1 MQELFLQPLVSRD
14 GKRQGKNERS
24 KNMAELRLFYQEDGK
39 LKISKSIDI
48 LKKVN
53 LKDMI
58 WIDLNDVSD
67 AIETEL
73 EQFLKIYIQED
84 EEIEEIELSSRYIQT
99 EDSIVANSNFLLD
112 TFQIQPVSFILKN
125 GILVSVRDAELK
137 SFNETIKKIY
147 ADTKSYSTGYHVLV
161 ALLETRVEYDA
172 DLIEDITDQI
182 TNLSKTLNTE
192 DDLDQDILMSIKDLQ
207 EKVMIIRQNI
217 IDKQRVV
224 SNMLKSNLFPK
235 ELLPKLTMVIRDI
248 NSLFEYTRF
257 GFDRLDYLQDTFLG
271 LVNIQQN
278 KIIKIF
284 TVVSVIFM
292 PPTLIA
298 SMYGMNFKFMPELDW
313 KYGYP
318 FSIFLMV
325 AFAVGVLLYFRRKKW
340 L

>member
-1 MQELFLQPLVSRD
+1 
-14 GKRQGKNERS
+14 
-24 KNMAELRLFYQEDGK
+24 MAELRLFYQEDGK
-39 LKISKSIDI
+39 LKISKTLDI
-48 LKKVN
+48 LKKVD

-58 WIDLNDVSD
+58 WIDMIDVSD

-84 EEIEEIELSSRYIQT
+84 EEIEEIELSSRYMQT
-99 EDSIVANSNFLLD
+99 EDSIVANSNFLQD
-112 TFQIQPVSFILKN
+112 NFQLQPVSFILKT
-125 GILVSVRDAELK
+125 GILVSVRDTELK
-137 SFNETIKKIY
+137 SFNDTVKKIY
-147 ADTKSYSTGYHVLV
+147 ASTKSFPTGYHVLV
-161 ALLETRVEYDA
+161 ALFETRVEYDA
-172 DLIEDITDQI
+172 DLIEEITDQI
-182 TNLSKTLNTE
+182 TALSKTLNTE
-192 DDLDQDILMSIKDLQ
+192 DDLDQDILMNIKDLQ

-217 IDKQRVV
+217 VDKQRVV

-235 ELLPKLTMVIRDI
+235 DLLAKLTMVLKDI

-271 LVNIQQN
+271 LINIQQN

-298 SMYGMNFKFMPELDW
+298 SLYGMNFKFMPELSW
-313 KYGYP
+313 RYGYP
-318 FSIFLMV
+318 LSILMMVVFS
-325 AFAVGVLLYFRRKKW
+325 AVVLIYFRRRKW

>member
-1 MQELFLQPLVSRD
+1 MS
-14 GKRQGKNERS
+14 
-24 KNMAELRLFYQEDGK
+24 ELRLFYQEDGR
-39 LKISKSIDI
+39 LKISRNLET
-48 LKKVN
+48 LKKVSMKN
-53 LKDMI
+53 II
-58 WIDLNDVSD
+58 WIDLNDVPASEE
-67 AIETEL
+67 AEL

-84 EEIEEIELSSRYIQT
+84 EEIEEIEMSSRYIQT
-99 EDSIVANSNFLLD
+99 DDSIVANSNFL
-112 TFQIQPVSFILKN
+112 QENYQMQPVSFIVKN
-125 GILVSVRDAELK
+125 NILVSVRDTDLK
-137 SFNETIKKIY
+137 SFNDTVKKIF
-147 ADTKSYSTGYHVLV
+147 ANTKSFPTGYHVLT
-161 ALLETRVEYDA
+161 ALFETRVEYDA
-172 DLIEDITDQI
+172 DMIEEITDQI

-192 DDLDQDILMSIKDLQ
+192 DDLDEDILIQIKDLQ

-224 SNMLKSNLFPK
+224 SNMLKCDFFPAD
-235 ELLPKLTMVIRDI
+235 LLPRLTMIIKDI

-271 LVNIQQN
+271 LVNLQQN

-298 SMYGMNFKFMPELDW
+298 SMYGMNFKFMPELTW

-318 FSIFLMV
+318 FSIGLMIS
-325 AFAVGVLLYFRRKKW
+325 FAGVVLYYFRRKKW

>member
-1 MQELFLQPLVSRD
+1 MS
-14 GKRQGKNERS
+14 
-24 KNMAELRLFYQEDGK
+24 ELRIFYHEDTRI
-39 LKISKSIDI
+39 KISKSLETLQKVD
-48 LKKVN
+48 LKE
-53 LKDMI
+53 LI

-84 EEIEEIELSSRYIQT
+84 EEIEEIEMSSRYMQT
-99 EDSIVANSNFLLD
+99 DDSIVANSNFLQD
-112 TFQIQPVSFILKN
+112 SYIMEPVSFILKN
-125 GILVSVRDAELK
+125 GILVSVRNTDLK

-147 ADTKSYSTGYHVLV
+147 ANTRNFPTGYHVLV
-161 ALLETRVEYDA
+161 TLLETRVEYDA
-172 DLIEDITDQI
+172 DMIEEITDQI
-182 TNLSKTLNTE
+182 TGLSKTLNTE
-192 DDLDQDILMSIKDLQ
+192 DDLDQDILIRIKDLQ

-224 SNMLKSNLFPK
+224 SNMLKCDFFPA
-235 ELLPKLTMVIRDI
+235 ELLPRLTMIIKDI

-271 LVNIQQN
+271 LVNLQQN

-298 SMYGMNFKFMPELDW
+298 SIYGMNFKHLPELDW
-313 KYGYP
+313 KLGYP
-318 FSIFLMV
+318 VSILMMVGFSG
-325 AFAVGVLLYFRRKKW
+325 AVLIYFRRKKW

>member
-1 MQELFLQPLVSRD
+1 
-14 GKRQGKNERS
+14 
-24 KNMAELRLFYQEDGK
+24 MAELRLFYQENGK
-39 LKISKSIDI
+39 LKISKSLEM
-48 LKKVN
+48 LKKVDM
-53 LKDMI
+53 KDMI

-67 AIETEL
+67 AIESEL

-99 EDSIVANSNFLLD
+99 EDSIIANSNFLLD
-112 TFQIQPVSFILKN
+112 NFQLQPVSFILKN
-125 GILVSVRDAELK
+125 GILVSVRDVELK
-137 SFNETIKKIY
+137 SFNETVKKIY
-147 ADTKSYSTGYHVLV
+147 ADTKNYTSGYHVLV

-172 DLIEDITDQI
+172 DLIEEMTDQI
-182 TNLSKTLNTE
+182 TTLSKTLNTE
-192 DDLDQDILMSIKDLQ
+192 DDLDQDILMTIKDLQ

-235 ELLPKLTMVIRDI
+235 ELLPRLTMVIKDI

-298 SMYGMNFKFMPELDW
+298 SLYGMNFQFMPELTW
-313 KYGYP
+313 KFGYP
-318 FSIFLMV
+318 FSILMMILFS
-325 AFAVGVLLYFRRKKW
+325 AAVLFYFRRKKW

>member
-1 MQELFLQPLVSRD
+1 MS
-14 GKRQGKNERS
+14 
-24 KNMAELRLFYQEDGK
+24 ELRLFYQEEGR
-39 LKISKSIDI
+39 LKISKNLDL
-48 LKKVN
+48 LKKVD
-53 LKDMI
+53 LKNII
-58 WIDLNDVSD
+58 WIDLNDVAAS
-67 AIETEL
+67 EEEEL

-99 EDSIVANSNFLLD
+99 DDSIVANSNFLQENYLM
-112 TFQIQPVSFILKN
+112 QPVSFIIKS
-125 GILVSVRDAELK
+125 GILVSVRDVDLK
-137 SFNETIKKIY
+137 SFNDTVKKIF
-147 ADTKSYSTGYHVLV
+147 ANTKNFPSGYHVFT

-172 DLIEDITDQI
+172 DMIEEITDQI
-182 TNLSKTLNTE
+182 TGLSKTLNTE
-192 DDLDQDILMSIKDLQ
+192 DDLDQDILIQIKDLQ

-224 SNMLKSNLFPK
+224 SNVLKCSFFPE
-235 ELLPKLTMVIRDI
+235 ELLPRLTMIIKDI

-271 LVNIQQN
+271 LVNLQQN

-298 SMYGMNFKFMPELDW
+298 SLYGMNFKFMPELNW

-318 FSIFLMV
+318 FSIVLMI
-325 AFAVGVLLYFRRKKW
+325 AFAAAVLLYFRKKKW

>member
-1 MQELFLQPLVSRD
+1 
-14 GKRQGKNERS
+14 
-24 KNMAELRLFYQEDGK
+24 MAELRLFYQEDGK
-39 LKISKSIDI
+39 IKISKSLEI

-53 LKDMI
+53 MKDVI
-58 WIDLNDVSD
+58 WIDLIDVSD
-67 AIETEL
+67 AVETEL

-84 EEIEEIELSSRYIQT
+84 EEIEEIEMSSRYIQT
-99 EDSIVANSNFLLD
+99 EDSIVANSNFLQD
-112 TFQIQPVSFILKN
+112 NFQMQPVSFILKN
-125 GILVSVRDAELK
+125 GILVSVRDVELR
-137 SFNETIKKIY
+137 SFNETVKKIY
-147 ADTKSYSTGYHVLV
+147 ADTRNYTNGFQVLV

-172 DLIEDITDQI
+172 DMIEDITDQI

-192 DDLDQDILMSIKDLQ
+192 DDLSQEILMHIKDLQ

-224 SNMLKSNLFPK
+224 SNMLKSNLFPH
-235 ELLPKLTMVIRDI
+235 ELLPRLTMIIKDI

-298 SMYGMNFKFMPELDW
+298 SMYGMNFSHMPELNW

-318 FSIFLMV
+318 FSIALMV
-325 AFAVGVLLYFRRKKW
+325 AFAAVVLLFFKRRKW

>member
-1 MQELFLQPLVSRD
+1 MQEFSLQPLGSRD

-24 KNMAELRLFYQEDGK
+24 KYMAELRLFYQEDGK

-112 TFQIQPVSFILKN
+112 TFQVQPVSFILKN

-224 SNMLKSNLFPK
+224 SNMLKSTLFPK